1 MYFFCYSRLALGV
14 ALPAM
19 AVYLTPK
26 DNIAREH
33 LLKTPEQTQPK

>member
-1 MYFFCYSRLALGV
+1 MHFFCYSRLALGV

-26 DNIAREH
+26 DDMAREH
-33 LLKTPEQTQPK
+33 LPKTPEQTQPK